1 MDGGNASS
9 ELLSSLLGDQQL
21 MERVSQ
27 LVAQSRGGASD
38 VPSDGAAV
46 HDSAEVAEERGAD
59 DGAGDRP
66 AAAPIGLEL
75 LSSLLGG
82 ISAAPAAGATDPELA
97 TSAGSAPDPGTAS
110 DPPGSHNGTQAAAA
124 PGTDSTSA
132 ADATSAASGGADRL
146 AGLTS
151 LLNDNDFMS
160 KLPGVLSML
169 KPERSVAAGAPGPGK
184 PPHPG
189 CDRRVALLSALKPYM
204 SPKRCEAIDYLI
216 RINRMGDILRRV
228 R

>member
-38 VPSDGAAV
+38 VPSDGAAM
-46 HDSAEVAEERGAD
+46 HNSAEAAEERGTD

-66 AAAPIGLEL
+66 AAAPLGLEL
-75 LSSLLGG
+75 LSSLLGS
-82 ISAAPAAGATDPELA
+82 IPAAPAAGAADPELA
-97 TSAGSAPDPGTAS
+97 TSAGGTPAPGTAA
-110 DPPGSHNGTQAAAA
+110 DPSGGHDGTQTATA
-124 PGTDSTSA
+124 PGTNSTSA
-132 ADATSAASGGADRL
+132 AAATSATAGGADRL

-151 LLNDNDFMS
+151 LLSDNDFMS

-169 KPERSVAAGAPGPGK
+169 KPEGSVATGAPGQGK